1 MVPATPKK
9 YNLVFS
15 CLVNQGKYDVD
26 KSIAFLVNAEEQE
39 LNNIEDL
46 FKKYFKI
53 IKNCLLKENA
63 KALMKVYFE
72 LPEGRFIPKAETMIK
87 KTTRKKNILQFDYK
101 QDEDYILETHKK
113 LLKFKKLFSKDN
125 FVLVFNILAI
135 TETNRGSIKYE
146 LSIRTEYEKSEVF

>member
-1 MVPATPKK
+1 MVSAKPKK

-15 CLVNQGKYDVD
+15 CLVNQEKYDVK
-26 KSIAFLVNAEEQE
+26 KSISFLVNAEEQK

-63 KALMKVYFE
+63 KALMKVHFE
-72 LPEGRFIPKAETMIK
+72 MTEGRFIPKAGTMIK

-101 QDEDYILETHKK
+101 QDEDYILETHRK
-113 LLKFKKLFSKDN
+113 LLKFKELFSKDN
-125 FVLVFNILAI
+125 FVLVFNILAN
-135 TETNRGSIKYE
+135 TETNHRFIKYE
-146 LSIRTEYEKSEVF
+146 LSIRVEYEKSEVF